1 MHLLYISCIVQIYFR
16 REITITLGRPGF
28 ESRIV
33 TMNPLPCRRGWA
45 VEKTGHKQKWQKLK
59 RWCINRPSYSYYLIY
74 SDNMSQFRPA
84 GCPRTKL
91 TTLLLQD
98 EPLAVSRCQ
107 DEFTSGSWGRW
118 MAEQRVWIVRRQVY
132 KQSGQSINT
141 YILPATRESREENW
155 RPRVGREPV
164 QTSRLWP
171 PLVSFYRILFRV
183 IEFTLYLFQSLFS
196 LIYLNWNYS
205 ITKLLVLWTVE
216 LAR

>member
-1 MHLLYISCIVQIYFR
+1 M
-16 REITITLGRPGF
+16 TTLGRSGF

-33 TMNPLPCRRGWA
+33 TMNPLPCLRGWA
-45 VEKTGHKQKWQKLK
+45 VEKTGHKQKWQQLK

-74 SDNMSQFRPA
+74 SDNMSQFRQA
-84 GCPRTKL
+84 GWPRTKL

-141 YILPATRESREENW
+141 YYQRLE
-155 RPRVGREPV
+155 RVEKRTDDHELDASQSKHRAYGH
-164 QTSRLWP
+164 L
-171 PLVSFYRILFRV
+171 LFPF
-183 IEFTLYLFQSLFS
+183 IEYYFG
-196 LIYLNWNYS
+196 
-205 ITKLLVLWTVE
+205 
-216 LAR
+216 